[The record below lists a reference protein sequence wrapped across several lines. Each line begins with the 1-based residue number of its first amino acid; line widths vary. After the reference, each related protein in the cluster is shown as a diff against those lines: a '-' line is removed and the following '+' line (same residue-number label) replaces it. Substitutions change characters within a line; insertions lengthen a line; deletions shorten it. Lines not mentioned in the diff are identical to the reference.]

1 MRSRCNHKI
10 GIFAI
15 WISSGR
21 KNITEEMQDGA
32 GIAVGDGVLDNG
44 GLEKAV
50 IRASSGG
57 AGAAQVPVHYPGNCT
72 TSSRY
77 TPGGGRG

>member
-1 MRSRCNHKI
+1 MESKYRGYGYHLEGKI
-10 GIFAI
+10 YQ
-15 WISSGR
+15 R
-21 KNITEEMQDGA
+21 KMQVGA
-32 GIAVGDGVLDNG
+32 GIAARDGVLDNG
-44 GLEKAV
+44 GLKKAV